1 MWTFLFFVVV
11 VLLIIYSVL
20 VRIALSYER
29 KRAEAYKDF
38 INTPN
43 ANQMFDDEMQTGDVP
58 FDSFRRQNSEERA
71 NDK

>member
-1 MWTFLFFVVV
+1 MWTILFIVVV

-20 VRIALSYER
+20 VRFALAYER

-43 ANQMFDDEMQTGDVP
+43 GADMFTDEMQTGDVS
-58 FDSFRRQNSEERA
+58 FDAFRRQNSEERA